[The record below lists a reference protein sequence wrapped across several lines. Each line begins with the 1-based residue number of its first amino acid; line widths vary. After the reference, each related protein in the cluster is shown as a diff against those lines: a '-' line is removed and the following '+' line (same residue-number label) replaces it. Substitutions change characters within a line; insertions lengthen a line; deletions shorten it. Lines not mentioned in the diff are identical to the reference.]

1 MENLDQGLPQLDLVG
16 GEVSTEEANRTS
28 TARRGGQL
36 SFAQRAILR
45 VIREDGS
52 IRAVEAG
59 VIIHQH
65 RGGRC
70 CGFGAGAD
78 RYKGGGK
85 ACCGYAATDG
95 SSALK
100 RLRDRGLVERA
111 DDGSWTGKQPS
122 VPKVTA

>member
-1 MENLDQGLPQLDLVG
+1 
-16 GEVSTEEANRTS
+16 VSSEHARRTS
-28 TARRGGQL
+28 AVSPKPGL
-36 SFAQRAILR
+36 SGAQRGIVA
-45 VIREDGS
+45 VIEEQGS

-59 VIIHQH
+59 VIVHAH
-65 RGGRC
+65 RSGRC

-100 RLRDRGLVERA
+100 RLRGRGLVKRQE
-111 DDGSWTGKQPS
+111 DGSWGP
-122 VPKVTA
+122 AA